1 MQPERQLLIR
11 SLFDEYIEMYASRDG
26 RLTSRFSKDFSGYT
40 GGGEFLV
47 SDRNEWVKITRLDFS
62 QVTGRIRIQ
71 LLDLVMQNISDEVV
85 AVTSL
90 FHIHLPVP
98 EPVLSRKAARLV
110 LIFRLEGEDWKI
122 VHSGISIPFLKPDDG
137 EVYPIKGLR
146 ESNRE
151 LESLVEERTQALEEA
166 NTKLEILSNTDW
178 LTAIPNRRN
187 FDHVLVEEWNR
198 AQRCGPPVALI
209 LIDVDLFKHFNDQYG
224 HLAGDNCLNKIAR
237 ALTQAVQRAGDL
249 VARYGGEEFAVLLPN
264 TGEKDAVHVAQRI
277 LDYIRSLAMPHVE
290 TSPGIVTVS
299 LGVVSLAP
307 SKRYVPEDLVRQA
320 DSALYRAK
328 HAGRNCIKSSTG

>member
-277 LDYIRSLAMPHVE
+277 LDDIRSLAMPHVE

-328 HAGRNCIKSSTG
+328 HAGRNCMKSSTG